1 MDTISTL
8 TSNGKN
14 VFIQPYKELKKV
26 QSLQNENLVEGADM
40 RGGAKYG
47 HRNAVAAA
55 AAAGVAGKSVGKISG
70 GLAKG
75 VLLDLPVAMADGFHA
90 MPMLY
95 GDEKMKRGPVS
106 DWKSGMIV
114 GGKVSHFILMR

>member
-26 QSLQNENLVEGADM
+26 QSLRNDSLVEGAEM

-47 HRNAVAAA
+47 HR
-55 AAAGVAGKSVGKISG
+55 SVGKISG

-114 GGKVSHFILMR
+114 GGKVSHFNLMR